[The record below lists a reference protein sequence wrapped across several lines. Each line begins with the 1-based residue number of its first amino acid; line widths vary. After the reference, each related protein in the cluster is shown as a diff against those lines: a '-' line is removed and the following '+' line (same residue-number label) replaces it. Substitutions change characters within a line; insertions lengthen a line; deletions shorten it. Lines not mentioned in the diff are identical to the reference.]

1 MAVLAAIGA
10 AIASIVI
17 AFAWTQIVRDKIR
30 RLMRSAEILQG
41 EVEELEAEKAKLK
54 ASAQFDASAQ

>member
-1 MAVLAAIGA
+1 MVVLAAIGA

-17 AFAWTQIVRDKIR
+17 AVSWTLVVRRKIR

-41 EVEELEAEKAKLK
+41 EVEELEAEMAKL
-54 ASAQFDASAQ
+54 

>member
-1 MAVLAAIGA
+1 MSGLAIMVVLAAIGA

-17 AFAWTQIVRDKIR
+17 AVSWTLVVRRKIR

-41 EVEELEAEKAKLK
+41 EVEELEAEMAKL
-54 ASAQFDASAQ
+54 